1 MGFHKDLPMKPVFTK
16 IEKSQKSR
24 FWGVDISSVESQIW
38 LKIFL
43 GVELALISSSVEKLK
58 FLKLL
63 GQNSGVLKIAIL
75 ASKGSPL
82 TKVGQNSI
90 LPKKS
95 FFELLGHFWVPKS
108 ISGAI
113 FSLETG
119 GGGKTEKVDFWPFL
133 GFLARLWPS
142 FWAQKSKKSTFS
154 ENSQNTIS
162 GLILAVEL
170 DFGTYFSQKCR

>member
-1 MGFHKDLPMKPVFTK
+1 MTIFDHFMGFHKDLPIKPVFTK

-75 ASKGSPL
+75 ASKWSPL

-90 LPKKS
+90 LQKKS

-133 GFLARLWPS
+133 GFLASLWPS
-142 FWAQKSKKSTFS
+142 LTPKITKNRLFQK
-154 ENSQNTIS
+154 
-162 GLILAVEL
+162 ILKIPFL
-170 DFGTYFSQKCR
+170 G

>member
-1 MGFHKDLPMKPVFTK
+1 MTIFDHFMGFHKDLPMKPVFTK

-90 LPKKS
+90 L
-95 FFELLGHFWVPKS
+95 
-108 ISGAI
+108 
-113 FSLETG
+113 
-119 GGGKTEKVDFWPFL
+119 
-133 GFLARLWPS
+133 
-142 FWAQKSKKSTFS
+142 
-154 ENSQNTIS
+154 
-162 GLILAVEL
+162 LIQ
-170 DFGTYFSQKCR
+170 G